1 MDWTAL
7 INSSSPVIF
16 MGKRDGTN
24 KCFGKAMKSSDP
36 FQPLQPKVSS
46 VQGKILPHPSL
57 NCFLQVPCSIKF
69 LVKLKKQSHE
79 NIGTPPH
86 LELCWK
92 MEKRLNS
99 TQTIKWLFPQ
109 RVAWSHLKPS
119 DFKIVFNDLIS
130 HKPPFAWIMI
140 ISQQRFGEK
149 WMSDVEKDVGV
160 FFYWRNFW
168 DLTVKCSTVFTV
180 VFLLSERSSGLQ

>member
-1 MDWTAL
+1 MTCSCHRYGLTFADEQKLTCDLHAKKRRHKQMFWTSYE
-7 INSSSPVIF
+7 IRRPIPTS
-16 MGKRDGTN
+16 
-24 KCFGKAMKSSDP
+24 
-36 FQPLQPKVSS
+36 QPKVSS
-46 VQGKILPHPSL
+46 VQGKILPHL
-57 NCFLQVPCSIKF
+57 
-69 LVKLKKQSHE
+69 KLKKQSHE

-99 TQTIKWLFPQ
+99 TQTIQGLFPQ

-130 HKPPFAWIMI
+130 HKPPLAWIMI

-149 WMSDVEKDVGV
+149 
-160 FFYWRNFW
+160 
-168 DLTVKCSTVFTV
+168 
-180 VFLLSERSSGLQ
+180 